1 MTGKR
6 IKIFLVVV
14 LFAQLS
20 AAVSIS
26 ENRVSGIKK
35 TDGRKIIAAKTDLFN
50 AAKKILVLQGFRI
63 RKLDEEA
70 GTLSTSPVPMRVNV
84 SDCEC
89 ELTMG
94 PLKDTRPI
102 ITVSVDVKVEENRIS
117 IGSSIIGDYP
127 REQISEEIIE
137 DDLFNRILQYLK

>member
-50 AAKKILVLQGFRI
+50 AAKKYSFYKGFGFGNSMKKRVPCQ
-63 RKLDEEA
+63 LH
-70 GTLSTSPVPMRVNV
+70 LSQCV
-84 SDCEC
+84 
-89 ELTMG
+89 
-94 PLKDTRPI
+94 
-102 ITVSVDVKVEENRIS
+102 
-117 IGSSIIGDYP
+117 
-127 REQISEEIIE
+127 
-137 DDLFNRILQYLK
+137 